1 MPSDLQNQDSI
12 RSPVLNPVFRSIWIA
27 SVASNIGT
35 WVQDVG
41 TAWLM
46 TSLAPS
52 PFMVALVQAAAT
64 APMFFLALP
73 SGALADIVD
82 RRKLLLVAQL
92 WMLLAAATLALLT
105 FFEFVTPGIL
115 LAITFAIGVGV
126 ALNSPAWQ
134 AIVPDLVPP
143 EQLDDAVTLS
153 GIGINVARAV
163 GPAIGGIVVAQAGPA
178 AAFLLN
184 SISFLGVI
192 LVVYRWQPDVKSAET
207 RRETLRGAMLM
218 GVRYVFYAPSFQ
230 AVLVR
235 TLAFIFFGS
244 ALWAHLPLVAKQQLG
259 TDAGGYGL
267 LLGMIGA
274 GAVATAFIL
283 PRVRKRISTHRLVAA
298 ATIGMATALA
308 AIGIVANMVL
318 MCVLLLPVGAF
329 WVAILSSLN
338 VSAQTTVSPWVKAR
352 ALSVYL
358 IVFSGGITLGSI
370 CWGAIASQLGIQ
382 YSLMIAASGMLV
394 ATVATLGF
402 KLDSGN
408 KFALTPSLH
417 WPALSIPEQ
426 IDAKDRPVIVMIEYR
441 VAQSDTPEFL
451 RLMSQLRRSRFRT
464 GAYDWYLA
472 QDESD
477 SENWKETFFVAS
489 WHEHDRQHHRVS
501 REDAMLQEQI
511 KDLCLGGTPQV
522 SHWLVNSV

>member
-1 MPSDLQNQDSI
+1 MAK
-12 RSPVLNPVFRSIWIA
+12 SPLANPTFRALWIA

-35 WVQDVG
+35 WIHDVG

-52 PFMVALVQAAAT
+52 PFMVALVQAAST

-126 ALNSPAWQ
+126 AMNSPAWQ
-134 AIVPDLVPP
+134 AIVPDLVPA

-163 GPAIGGIVVAQAGPA
+163 GPAIGGIVVAHAGPA

-192 LVVYRWQPDVKSAET
+192 LVVYRWQPNIETTET

-218 GVRYVFYAPSFQ
+218 GVRYVLYAPSFQ

-235 TLAFIFFGS
+235 TFVFIFFGS

-259 TDAGGYGL
+259 TGAGGYGL

-283 PRVRKRISTHRLVAA
+283 PKVRKQVSTHRLVAA
-298 ATIGMATALA
+298 ATIGTAAALA
-308 AIGIVANMVL
+308 AIGFVSSMAL

-370 CWGAIASQLGIQ
+370 CWGAIASLLGIQ

-394 ATVATLGF
+394 ATVATLRF
-402 KLDSGN
+402 KLDSGHRL
-408 KFALTPSLH
+408 ALTPSLH
-417 WPALSIPEQ
+417 WPALAIPEEL
-426 IDAKDRPVIVMIEYR
+426 DAKNRPVIVMIEYS
-441 VAQSDTPEFL
+441 VAEPDTTEFL
-451 RLMSQLRRSRFRT
+451 GLMSQLRRSRFRT

-477 SENWKETFFVAS
+477 SGSWKETFFVAS
-489 WHEHDRQHHRVS
+489 WYEHDRQHHRVS
-501 REDAMLQEQI
+501 REDAMLQKQI
-511 KDLCLGGTPQV
+511 RELCNGGTPQV
-522 SHWLVNSV
+522 SHWLVTSV